1 MSVGVG
7 TILERF
13 KTALQDEAFIPSKYA
28 ESLMYESEGSLN
40 KSFCVRAISS
50 QHSSYELR
58 GAWQSTSSW
67 QGEVFTEIQIDIA
80 FKLRGD
86 NHFADYVSAMSLE
99 ETAFKACLALNRAEL
114 KVQPGRVVRS
124 LSRSD
129 NSFLICQITFQVA
142 HRQAYGA

>member
-1 MSVGVG
+1 
-7 TILERF
+7 L
-13 KTALQDEAFIPSKYA
+13 PSKYA

-50 QHSSYELR
+50 QHSAFDDRGGWQASSY
-58 GAWQSTSSW
+58 W
-67 QGEVFTEIQIDIA
+67 QGEVVTDIQIDIA

-86 NHFADYVSAMSLE
+86 NHFQDYVASMSLE
-99 ETAFKACLALNRAEL
+99 ETAFKACLALNRAGL

-129 NSFLICQITFQVA
+129 NSFLISQITFQVY
-142 HRQAYGA
+142 HRQEYGA